1 MQAKKELE
9 LMREIEE
16 RVKRDI
22 KTNLQGSNARNL
34 PQLNHTNSH
43 TNHQSTPLSHG
54 TGTNLISSTSTP
66 KYPFPRT
73 ESY

>member
-34 PQLNHTNSH
+34 PQLNHTSSH
-43 TNHQSTPLSHG
+43 NQSTPLSHP
-54 TGTNLISSTSTP
+54 TGTNLPSSTSTP
-66 KYPFPRT
+66 KYPLPRT

>member
-1 MQAKKELE
+1 MQAKKEIE

-43 TNHQSTPLSHG
+43 NQQSTPLSHP
-54 TGTNLISSTSTP
+54 TGTNLVSSTSTP
-66 KYPFPRT
+66 KYPLPRT